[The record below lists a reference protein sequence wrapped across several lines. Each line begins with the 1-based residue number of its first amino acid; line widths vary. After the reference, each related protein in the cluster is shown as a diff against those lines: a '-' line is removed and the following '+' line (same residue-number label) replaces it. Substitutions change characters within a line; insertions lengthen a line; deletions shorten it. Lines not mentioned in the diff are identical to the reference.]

1 MRHPVV
7 RDHNTRERGA
17 VMPTLGERLRELRLA
32 AGLSQRELAS
42 RVSVSFPHIS
52 KIEGGTETA
61 SDELLV
67 RIAGEVGVDPDEL
80 LLAAE
85 RVPEILRQQV
95 IDKPQLALQFFRRW
109 QAGEISDEQ
118 VAGLARED
126 DK

>member
-1 MRHPVV
+1 
-7 RDHNTRERGA
+7 
-17 VMPTLGERLRELRLA
+17 MPTLGERLRELRLA